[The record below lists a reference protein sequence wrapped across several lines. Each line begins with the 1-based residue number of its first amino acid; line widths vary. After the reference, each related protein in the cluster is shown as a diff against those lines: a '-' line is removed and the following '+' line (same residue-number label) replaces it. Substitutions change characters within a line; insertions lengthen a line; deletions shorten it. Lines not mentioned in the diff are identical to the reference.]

1 LIYLINIK
9 CDFKMSQDPYV
20 EKPWLKNYD
29 KGVPAHIDYPEI
41 NVYEF
46 LDDSADKFGGRTAIW
61 FLKNKISYK
70 KLKEIAE
77 RLATALVELG
87 VKRGD
92 VVAIMIP
99 NFPQFIM
106 SYYGILK
113 AGAIVTACS
122 VLHTEHELAYQLND
136 SGAEVI
142 IAWDNQVEKIN
153 NIRDR
158 TRLRHVII
166 TNVFDYS
173 PMAPRNPSE
182 ISGTIQLLN
191 LVNNTKPDP
200 PKFTTNAKEDIAC
213 LQYTGGTTG
222 LPKGAMLTHYNLVSN
237 CVAVGTWA
245 STEFRK
251 GKETI
256 LTNLPLFHI
265 YGQTV
270 CMNLHI
276 YMGSTIAL
284 NPDPRDQKS
293 LFEII
298 KSTSPTMFPG
308 VPTMYMRLLERDD
321 LEDYAKDMRSIRVC
335 NTGAAPMP
343 PEVMKEF
350 EERTGGI
357 IIEGYGLTESSPV
370 ACTNPFLGE
379 RKIGSVGMPIPD
391 TEIKLV
397 NIEDYTKIVPFGE
410 PGEIMIKGPQIMK
423 GYWNKP
429 EATENQIKDGWLLT
443 GDIAKMD
450 EDGYFYIVD
459 RKKDMIDV
467 SGFKVYPRELEDC
480 LFEHEAVE
488 NAAVIGVPDPNLPG
502 SEKVKAYIV
511 LKDGYKESEE
521 IEAEIKEF
529 CRKTVAPYKVPK
541 FIEFRKELPETLVGK
556 VLRKDLKD
564 IEARRRGEEV

>member
-1 LIYLINIK
+1 
-9 CDFKMSQDPYV
+9 MSEDSYAK
-20 EKPWLKNYD
+20 KPWLAHYD
-29 KGVPAHIDYPEI
+29 EGVPEHIDYPEI
-41 NVYEF
+41 NIYEF
-46 LDDSADKFGGRTAIW
+46 LENSAKDYSGRTAIW
-61 FLKNKISYK
+61 FMKNKVSYK
-70 KLKEIAE
+70 KLKDIVD
-77 RLATALVELG
+77 RLATALVDLG
-87 VKRGD
+87 LKRGD

-106 SYYGILK
+106 SYYAILR
-113 AGAIVTACS
+113 AGGIVTACS

-136 SGAEVI
+136 SGAEII

-173 PMAPRNPSE
+173 PMAPRNPAE
-182 ISGTIQLLN
+182 ISGTIQFLN
-191 LVNNTKPDP
+191 LIDKTKPNP
-200 PKFTTNAKEDIAC
+200 PQFETNAKEDVAC

-237 CVAVGTWA
+237 CAAVIKWA
-245 STEFRK
+245 GNAMNP

-276 YMGSTIAL
+276 AIGSTIAL

-293 LFEII
+293 LFEMI
-298 KSTSPTMFPG
+298 KSTRPTMFPG
-308 VPTMYMRLLERDD
+308 VPTMYLRLLERDD

-343 PEVMKEF
+343 PEVLKEF
-350 EERTGGI
+350 EKRTGGI
-357 IIEGYGLTESSPV
+357 ILEGYGMTETSPV
-370 ACTNPFLGE
+370 THTNPFIGE
-379 RKIGSVGMPIPD
+379 RKVGSVGMPIPD
-391 TEIKLV
+391 TEVRIV
-397 NIEDYTKIVPFGE
+397 DIGDYTKIMPLGE
-410 PGEIMIKGPQIMK
+410 SGEIMIKGPQVMK

-429 EATENQIKDGWLLT
+429 EATVDQIKDGWLLT
-443 GDIAKMD
+443 GDIGKMD

-459 RKKDMIDV
+459 RKKDMINV
-467 SGFKVYPRELEDC
+467 SGFKVYPRELEDV
-480 LFEHEAVE
+480 LFEHEAIE
-488 NAAVIGVPDPNLPG
+488 NAAVIGVPDPNMSG

-511 LKDGYKESEE
+511 LKDGFKETEE
-521 IEAEIKEF
+521 MEAEIKEF
-529 CRKTVAPYKVPK
+529 CRKEVAPYKVPK

-556 VLRKDLKD
+556 VLRKDLKE

>member
-1 LIYLINIK
+1 MNE
-9 CDFKMSQDPYV
+9 DPYA
-20 EKPWLKNYD
+20 EKIWLKNYD
-29 KGVPAHIDYPEI
+29 KDVPSSIDYPKI

-46 LDDSADKFGGRTAIW
+46 LDNSANDFGSRTAIW
-61 FLKNKISYK
+61 FMKNKISYK
-70 KLKEIAE
+70 NLKDNAD
-77 RLATALVELG
+77 RLATALIDLG
-87 VKRGD
+87 LKRGQ

-113 AGAIVTACS
+113 AGGIATACS

-136 SGAEVI
+136 CGAEII
-142 IAWDNQVEKIN
+142 IAWDNQIDKIN
-153 NIRDR
+153 KVKDR
-158 TRLRHVII
+158 TRLRHVVI
-166 TNVFDYS
+166 TNVLDYT
-173 PMAPRNPSE
+173 PMAPRNPPE
-182 ISGTIQLLN
+182 IAGTIQFLN
-191 LVNNTKPDP
+191 LINKTKPNP
-200 PKFTTNAKEDIAC
+200 PQFQTNVEEDLVC

-222 LPKGAMLTHYNLVSN
+222 LPKGAMLTHRNIVSN
-237 CVAVGTWA
+237 CVAVATWA
-245 STEFRK
+245 GDQFRR

-298 KSTSPTMFPG
+298 KSTHPTMFPG

-321 LEDYAKDMRSIRVC
+321 LEDYAKDLKSIRVC

-343 PEVMKEF
+343 PEVQKEF

-357 IIEGYGLTESSPV
+357 ILEGYGLTESSPV
-370 ACTNPFLGE
+370 THSNPFSGV
-379 RKIGSVGMPIPD
+379 RKVGSVGMPIPD
-391 TEIKLV
+391 TQVRIV
-397 NIEDYTKIVPFGE
+397 DIEDYTNILPIGE
-410 PGEIMIKGPQIMK
+410 AGEIIMKGPQIMK

-429 EATENQIKDGWLLT
+429 EESMNQLKDGWLLT
-443 GDIAKMD
+443 GDIGKMD

-467 SGFKVYPRELEDC
+467 SGFKVYPREVEDV
-480 LFEHEAVE
+480 LFEYEPIE
-488 NAAVIGVPDPNLPG
+488 KAAIIGVPDPDLPG
-502 SEKVKAYIV
+502 SEKVKAYVV
-511 LKDGYKESEE
+511 LKDGYQENDETKNM
-521 IEAEIKEF
+521 IKDF
-529 CRKTVAPYKVPK
+529 LRQNIAPYKVPK

-556 VLRKDLKD
+556 VQRKDLKE
-564 IEARRRGEEV
+564 IEAKRRGEEV

>member
-1 LIYLINIK
+1 MIE
-9 CDFKMSQDPYV
+9 DPYANKV
-20 EKPWLKNYD
+20 WVKNYD
-29 KGVPAHIDYPEI
+29 KGVPSSIDYPKI

-46 LDDSADKFGGRTAIW
+46 LDNSAKDFGSRTAIW
-61 FLKNKISYK
+61 FMKNKISYK
-70 KLKEIAE
+70 SLKDIAE
-77 RLATALVELG
+77 RLATVLVDLG
-87 VKRGD
+87 LKKGD

-113 AGAIVTACS
+113 AGGIVTACS

-136 SGAEVI
+136 CGAEII
-142 IAWDNQVEKIN
+142 IAWDNQIEKIN
-153 NIRDR
+153 KIKDR

-166 TNVFDYS
+166 TNVLDYT
-173 PMAPRNPSE
+173 PMASRNPPE
-182 ISGTIQLLN
+182 IAGTMQFIN
-191 LVNNTKPDP
+191 LINNTKPNP
-200 PKFTTNAKEDIAC
+200 PKFEINAKEDLVC

-222 LPKGAMLTHYNLVSN
+222 LPKGAMLTHHNIVSN
-237 CVAVGTWA
+237 CVAVTTWA
-245 STEFRK
+245 GDEFRR

-276 YMGSTIAL
+276 YMASTIAL

-298 KSTSPTMFPG
+298 KATHPSMFPG

-321 LEDYAKDMRSIRVC
+321 LEDYAKDLKSIRVC

-343 PEVMKEF
+343 PEVQKEF
-350 EERTGGI
+350 EDRTGGI
-357 IIEGYGLTESSPV
+357 ILEGYGLTETSPV
-370 ACTNPFLGE
+370 THSNPFSGT

-391 TEIKLV
+391 TEVRIV
-397 NIEDYTKIVPFGE
+397 DIDDYTKILPPGE
-410 PGEIMIKGPQIMK
+410 AGEIMMKGPQIMK

-429 EATENQIKDGWLLT
+429 EETANQLKDGWLLT
-443 GDIAKMD
+443 GDIGKMD
-450 EDGYFYIVD
+450 DDGYFYIVD

-467 SGFKVYPRELEDC
+467 SGFKVYPREIEDV
-480 LFEHEAVE
+480 LFEYEPIE
-488 NAAVIGVPDPNLPG
+488 KAAIIGIPDPDLPG

-511 LKDGYKESEE
+511 LKDGYKETDE
-521 IEAEIKEF
+521 IKNEIKEF
-529 CRKTVAPYKVPK
+529 LRQNVAPYKVPK

-556 VLRKDLKD
+556 VQRKDLKE
-564 IEARRRGEEV
+564 IEAKKRGEEV

>member
-1 LIYLINIK
+1 
-9 CDFKMSQDPYV
+9 MSEDVYS
-20 EKPWLKNYD
+20 EKIWLKHYD
-29 KGVPAHIDYPEI
+29 EGVPPHIDYPEI
-41 NVYEF
+41 NVYKFLENSAKEF
-46 LDDSADKFGGRTAIW
+46 GSRTAIW
-61 FLKNKISYK
+61 FMKNKITYK
-70 KLKEIAE
+70 KLNDIVE
-77 RLATALVELG
+77 RLATALVNLG

-99 NFPQFIM
+99 NFPQFII
-106 SYYGILK
+106 SYYGILR

-122 VLHTEHELAYQLND
+122 VLHTDHELAYQLND
-136 SGAEVI
+136 SGAEII
-142 IAWDNQVEKIN
+142 IAWDNQIEKITN
-153 NIRDR
+153 VRDR

-173 PMAPRNPSE
+173 PMAPRNPPE
-182 ISGTIQLLN
+182 ISGTLQFLN
-191 LVNNTKPDP
+191 LIENVKPNP
-200 PKFTTNAKEDIAC
+200 PKFETNAKEDIAC

-237 CVAVGTWA
+237 CTAVVSWSAG
-245 STEFRK
+245 ELRE

-276 YMGSTIAL
+276 LIGSTIAL

-298 KSTSPTMFPG
+298 KSTNATMFPG

-321 LEDYAKDMRSIRVC
+321 LEDYAKDLRSIRVC
-335 NTGAAPMP
+335 NTGAAAMP

-350 EERTGGI
+350 EERTGAI
-357 IIEGYGLTESSPV
+357 ILEGYGMTEASPV
-370 ACTNPFLGE
+370 THTNPFKGE

-391 TEIKLV
+391 TEVKLV
-397 NIEDYTKIVPFGE
+397 KIDDYTQLVPLGE
-410 PGEIMIKGPQIMK
+410 PGEVMIKGPQVMK

-429 EATENQIKDGWLLT
+429 EATEEQIKDGWLLT
-443 GDIAKMD
+443 GDIGKMD

-467 SGFKVYPRELEDC
+467 SGFKVYPREVEDV
-480 LFEHEAVE
+480 LFENEAVE
-488 NAAVIGVPDPNLPG
+488 SAAIIGVPDPNLPG

-521 IEAEIKEF
+521 MEAQIKEY
-529 CRKTVAPYKVPK
+529 CRQVVAPYKVPK

-556 VLRKDLKD
+556 VLRKDLKE

>member
-1 LIYLINIK
+1 
-9 CDFKMSQDPYV
+9 MSEDPYAK
-20 EKPWLKNYD
+20 KPWLAHYD
-29 KGVPAHIDYPEI
+29 EGVPEHIDYPEI
-41 NVYEF
+41 NIYEF
-46 LDDSADKFGGRTAIW
+46 LENAAKDYGGRTAIW
-61 FLKNKISYK
+61 FMKNKISYK
-70 KLKEIAE
+70 KLKDIVD
-77 RLATALVELG
+77 RLATALINLG
-87 VKRGD
+87 LKRGD

-113 AGAIVTACS
+113 AGGIVTACS

-136 SGAEVI
+136 SGAEII
-142 IAWDNQVEKIN
+142 IAWDNQVEKIT

-173 PMAPRNPSE
+173 PMAPRNPPE
-182 ISGTIQLLN
+182 ISGTMQFLN
-191 LVNNTKPDP
+191 LINDTKPNP
-200 PKFTTNAKEDIAC
+200 PLFETNAKEDIAC

-237 CVAVGTWA
+237 CVAVVKWA
-245 STEFRK
+245 QDALRV

-270 CMNLHI
+270 CMNLHVYI
-276 YMGSTIAL
+276 ASTIAL

-298 KSTSPTMFPG
+298 KSTHPSQFPG

-321 LEDYAKDMRSIRVC
+321 LEDYAKDLKSIRVC

-343 PEVMKEF
+343 PEVLKEF

-357 IIEGYGLTESSPV
+357 ILEGYGMTESSPV
-370 ACTNPFLGE
+370 THTNPFIGK
-379 RKIGSVGMPIPD
+379 RKVGSVGMPIPD
-391 TEIKLV
+391 TEVRIV
-397 NIEDYTKIVPFGE
+397 DISDYTKILPLGE
-410 PGEIMIKGPQIMK
+410 AGEIIIKGPQVMK

-429 EATENQIKDGWLLT
+429 EATEDQIKDRWLLT
-443 GDIAKMD
+443 GDIGKMD

-459 RKKDMIDV
+459 RKKDMINV
-467 SGFKVYPRELEDC
+467 SGFKVYPRELEDV
-480 LFEHEAVE
+480 LFEYEAIE
-488 NAAVIGVPDPNLPG
+488 NAAVIGVPDPNIPG

-511 LKDGYKESEE
+511 LKDGYTESEE
-521 IEAEIKEF
+521 IEANIKEF
-529 CRKTVAPYKVPK
+529 CRTNVAPYKVPK

-556 VLRKDLKD
+556 VLRKDLKE

>member
-1 LIYLINIK
+1 
-9 CDFKMSQDPYV
+9 MSEDPYAA
-20 EKPWLKNYD
+20 KPWLEKYD
-29 KGVPAHIDYPEI
+29 ENIPSHIDYPNM

-46 LDDSADKFGGRTAIW
+46 LDNTASKFGGRTAIW
-61 FLKNKISYK
+61 FMKNKITYK
-70 KLKEIAE
+70 KFKDIAE
-77 RLATALVELG
+77 RLATALVDLG

-99 NFPQFIM
+99 NFPQFIF

-136 SGAEVI
+136 SGAEII

-158 TRLRHVII
+158 TKLRHVII
-166 TNVFDYS
+166 TNVFDFS
-173 PMAPRNPSE
+173 MMAPRNPPE
-182 ISGTIQLLN
+182 IAGTKQFLN
-191 LVNNTKPDP
+191 LINNTKPNP
-200 PKFTTNAKEDIAC
+200 PKFETNAKEDIAC

-222 LPKGAMLTHYNLVSN
+222 LPKGAMLTHHNLVSN
-237 CVAVGTWA
+237 CYAVVAWA
-245 STEFRK
+245 GNEFRE

-265 YGQTV
+265 YGQTI

-276 YMGSTIAL
+276 LIGSTIAL

-298 KSTSPTMFPG
+298 KATNATMFPG

-321 LEDYAKDMRSIRVC
+321 LEDYAKDLKSIRVC

-350 EERTGGI
+350 EERTGAI
-357 IIEGYGLTESSPV
+357 ILEGYGMTEASPV
-370 ACTNPFLGE
+370 THTNPFFGD

-391 TEIKLV
+391 TEVRIV
-397 NIEDYTKIVPFGE
+397 DIDDYTKILPVGE
-410 PGEIMIKGPQIMK
+410 SGEIIIKGPQIMK

-443 GDIAKMD
+443 GDIGKMD

-459 RKKDMIDV
+459 RKKDMINV
-467 SGFKVYPRELEDC
+467 SGFKVYPREVEDV

-488 NAAVIGVPDPNLPG
+488 NAAIIGIPDPNIPG

-511 LKDGYKESEE
+511 LKDGYQESDEMV
-521 IEAEIKEF
+521 AELKEF
-529 CRKTVAPYKVPK
+529 CRTNVAPYKVPK
-541 FIEFRKELPETLVGK
+541 MVEFRKELPETLVGK

-564 IEARRRGEEV
+564 IEARKRGEEV

>member
-1 LIYLINIK
+1 
-9 CDFKMSQDPYV
+9 MSEDPYAT
-20 EKPWLKNYD
+20 KPWLKNYD
-29 KGVPAHIDYPEI
+29 PKVPPSIDYPKI
-41 NVYEF
+41 NIYEF
-46 LDDSADKFGGRTAIW
+46 LDNSADDFGSRTAIW
-61 FLKNKISYK
+61 FMKNKISYK
-70 KLKEIAE
+70 KLKELSE
-77 RLATALVELG
+77 RLATALVDLG
-87 VKRGD
+87 VKKGD

-99 NFPQFIM
+99 NFPQFII

-122 VLHTEHELAYQLND
+122 VLHTEHELAYQVND
-136 SGAEVI
+136 AGAEI
-142 IAWDNQVEKIN
+142 LIAWDNQIEKIQK
-153 NIRDR
+153 IQDR

-173 PMAPRNPSE
+173 PMAPRNPPE
-182 ISGTIQLLN
+182 ISGTKQFLN
-191 LVNNTKPDP
+191 LVNNTKPNP
-200 PKFTTNAKEDIAC
+200 PKFETDVNSVAC

-222 LPKGAMLTHYNLVSN
+222 LPKGAMLTHRNIVSN
-237 CVAVGTWA
+237 CIAVGTWA
-245 STEFRK
+245 GDEFRR

-293 LFEII
+293 LFEMI
-298 KSTSPTMFPG
+298 KQTSPTMFPG

-335 NTGAAPMP
+335 NTGAAAMP
-343 PEVMKEF
+343 PEVLKEF

-357 IIEGYGLTESSPV
+357 IIEGYGMTEASPV
-370 ACTNPFLGE
+370 THTNPFVGE

-391 TEIKLV
+391 TEVRIV
-397 NIEDYTKIVPFGE
+397 DIEDYTKIIPIGE
-410 PGEIMIKGPQIMK
+410 SGEIMIKGPQVMK

-429 EATENQIKDGWLLT
+429 EATANQIKDRWLLT
-443 GDIAKMD
+443 GDIGKMD

-459 RKKDMIDV
+459 RKKDMINV

-488 NAAVIGVPDPNLPG
+488 NAAVIGVPNPDIPG

-511 LKDGYKESEE
+511 LKDGYQESEE
-521 IEAEIKEF
+521 VEAEIKEF
-529 CRKTVAPYKVPK
+529 CRQTVAPYKVPK